1 MSSISSCCT
10 QDECGDCK
18 GHNVSQSN
26 PEEQIQDYQKRL
38 GTWVALELDILPILL
53 SFLHILNCIFD
64 ACKAGTGPI
73 NVTLD
78 MFSVS
83 LRTGPHSQSHGQYWI
98 YLGMQKEEHGA
109 MLRPGTVWTCSQ
121 QQNDETLITLKLR
134 CKPGICACHLK
145 FTPIL
150 RSIRVFAILSRPW
163 PWNIMKHV
171 QALGLSLPVWKLPRW
186 LSRCPFTGSKKAL
199 LLQFRRDRNKET

>member
-1 MSSISSCCT
+1 MANESSNRTTKPTKLLSLTTKTGKLLTPSMSSISSCCT

-109 MLRPGTVWTCSQ
+109 MLRPGTV
-121 QQNDETLITLKLR
+121 
-134 CKPGICACHLK
+134 
-145 FTPIL
+145 
-150 RSIRVFAILSRPW
+150 
-163 PWNIMKHV
+163 
-171 QALGLSLPVWKLPRW
+171 
-186 LSRCPFTGSKKAL
+186 
-199 LLQFRRDRNKET
+199 